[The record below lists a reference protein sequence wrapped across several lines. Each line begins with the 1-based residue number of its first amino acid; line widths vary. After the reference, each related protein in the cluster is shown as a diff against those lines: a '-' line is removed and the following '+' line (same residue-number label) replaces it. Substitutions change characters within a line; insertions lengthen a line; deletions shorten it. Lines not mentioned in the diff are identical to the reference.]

1 MRIAM
6 GILEA
11 GGHMRIGCTAGAAG
25 DTVAGTARHPR
36 STEGNARGLVSE
48 LHWRIAP
55 LPILVVLQLQKLLL
69 VSGLQKTMCF
79 PVVGDSRMYA
89 ASDSMVSRRRR
100 CCNFV
105 HRSVTWSC

>member
-1 MRIAM
+1 MLSPLNLCVPSSPTSWKGALSQEWGCMSMQIEGGGNRI
-6 GILEA
+6 L
-11 GGHMRIGCTAGAAG
+11 RP
-25 DTVAGTARHPR
+25 ARR
-36 STEGNARGLVSE
+36 SAFASPV
-48 LHWRIAP
+48 
-55 LPILVVLQLQKLLL
+55 VVLQLQKLLL

-105 HRSVTWSC
+105 HRSVT